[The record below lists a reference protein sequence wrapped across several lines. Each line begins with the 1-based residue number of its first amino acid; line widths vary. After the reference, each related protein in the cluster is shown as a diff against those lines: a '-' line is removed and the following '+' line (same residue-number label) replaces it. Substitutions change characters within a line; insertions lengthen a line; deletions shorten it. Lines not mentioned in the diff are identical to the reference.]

1 MLSIS
6 PKLRKTTPAA
16 RKVRSINMNFRI
28 SEGLYTN
35 TREFSRVA
43 FVVCCSKSANSGE
56 ILISASST
64 DEEDVVKQ
72 LQDGSEQPSHVR

>member
-1 MLSIS
+1 MLSSS

-35 TREFSRVA
+35 TREFSRVSL
-43 FVVCCSKSANSGE
+43 VVCCGKSANSEE